1 MTVALLFPGQG
12 SQRVGM
18 GADVEAH
25 SPAARAVFELAER
38 ATDLPL
44 RRLCFEGPDE
54 ALRST
59 DVAQPALVATSLATL
74 AALAER
80 LGLGPEDRRGVVD
93 RLDVAVVAG
102 HSLGQFAAA
111 AAVGAFTIEEALR
124 LARAR
129 GLLMAAAPAGAMAAV
144 LGLDG
149 ARIRA
154 VCAEVAGTVVV
165 ANDNAP
171 GQVVI
176 SGDRE
181 AVAAA
186 GAALKAAGAAR
197 VLALNVSGAF
207 HSPLMAE
214 PAARFAAMLGAA
226 AIADPV
232 RPVVGNVAA
241 RPLRTAAALR
251 DDFREQIPSPVRWR
265 ETMLALADLGVTSA
279 YEVGPGNVLA
289 GLAKRTTPTIG
300 VRPLGTWTDV
310 VAAADAPATPAG

>member
-18 GADVEAH
+18 GADLDVH
-25 SPAARAVFELAER
+25 SPAARDVFELAER
-38 ATDLPL
+38 VTDLPL
-44 RRLCFEGPDE
+44 RRLCFEGPDD

-59 DVAQPALVATSLATL
+59 DVAQPALVATALATL

-80 LGLGPEDRRGVVD
+80 LGLRPDDRRGVAE
-93 RLDVAVVAG
+93 RLDVGYAAG
-102 HSLGQFAAA
+102 HSLGQYAAA
-111 AAVGAFTIEEALR
+111 AAVGAFTTEEALR

-149 ARIRA
+149 ARIDA
-154 VCAEVAGTVVV
+154 ICADVAGIVVV

-186 GAALKAAGAAR
+186 SELLRAAGAAR
-197 VLALNVSGAF
+197 VLPLNVGGAF

-214 PAARFAAMLGAA
+214 PAARFAATLDSA

-241 RPLRTAAALR
+241 RPLCTATALR
-251 DDFREQIPSPVRWR
+251 DDLRKQIPSPVRWR
-265 ETMLALADLGVTSA
+265 ETMLALADLGVTAA
-279 YEVGPGNVLA
+279 YEIGPGSVLA
-289 GLAKRTTPTIG
+289 GLAKRTTPTIT
-300 VRPLGTWTDV
+300 VRPLGTWAEV
-310 VAAADAPATPAG
+310 VAATAALAPPNG